1 MKSLFKI
8 LLITSFIFSQ
18 KSNTIAIVGV
28 TLIDGNGG
36 PAIKNATVVISG
48 QRIIS
53 VGPGKSIRIP
63 NSAKV
68 INGSGKF
75 LIPGFVDTNVHI
87 SLGGSMESNVRY
99 QDQRFGITLE
109 GAQMHLK
116 YGVTTIRDSYGIM
129 KPLLDVRDAINRGD
143 EIGPRMYVAG
153 NIVGWGGFYA
163 ETFGQPTPTT
173 LWQEQFN
180 DDITRG
186 SGEELILSLIHI

>member
-18 KSNTIAIVGV
+18 KPNTIAIVGV

-87 SLGGSMESNVRY
+87 SLGGSMESNVR
-99 QDQRFGITLE
+99 
-109 GAQMHLK
+109 
-116 YGVTTIRDSYGIM
+116 
-129 KPLLDVRDAINRGD
+129 
-143 EIGPRMYVAG
+143 
-153 NIVGWGGFYA
+153 
-163 ETFGQPTPTT
+163 
-173 LWQEQFN
+173 
-180 DDITRG
+180 
-186 SGEELILSLIHI
+186 

>member
-68 INGSGKF
+68 INGSGKI

-153 NIVGWGGFYA
+153 NIVGWG
-163 ETFGQPTPTT
+163 
-173 LWQEQFN
+173 
-180 DDITRG
+180 
-186 SGEELILSLIHI
+186 